1 MLHALRDL
9 IKKPTKG
16 HKMIGP
22 TRSVVTVERGHS
34 ERGHHVARLDP
45 SSTEVRPLLLP
56 ACEGQVRIRVSGSIP
71 LPVSSGFLEAN
82 FVCYNGLA
90 SRAPALGNVAKV

>member
-1 MLHALRDL
+1 
-9 IKKPTKG
+9 
-16 HKMIGP
+16 MIGP

-45 SSTEVRPLLLP
+45 SSTEVRLQARP
-56 ACEGQVRIRVSGSIP
+56 ACEGQVRIRLVDQSH